1 MLIRQ
6 FEASEGEVTAATHLT
21 TRLVFNS
28 VTTGECFSGIV
39 LDNAGVAFTK
49 KANNGN
55 SQITGEWL
63 IAGTPGDFY
72 VQRTVTQGSLTTDP
86 GSGFLQLNATRTYS
100 IRQIGTGD
108 RTTIIFLEISDDAGG
123 TNVVASATITMFA
136 QVEE

>member
-1 MLIRQ
+1 MLISQ
-6 FEASEGEVTAATHLT
+6 YEASEGAVTAATHLT
-21 TRLVFNS
+21 TRTVFNT

-49 KANNGN
+49 NADDGN

-63 IAGTPGDFY
+63 IAGTPANFY
-72 VQRTVTQGSLTTDP
+72 VQRTVTSGSLTTDP
-86 GSGFLQLNATRTYS
+86 GAGFLQLNVTRTYS

-108 RTTIIFLEISDDAGG
+108 RTTKILLEISDDAGG
-123 TNVVASATITMFA
+123 TNIVASATITMFA